1 MHDISLQFIVYCKQ
15 NYLYVNYIVMFKYIA
30 EILSKLSTGQR
41 LMGLVFLLFTITII
55 SVGPKI
61 VGSFTQDNEELKMK
75 VERQRIEIVSL
86 NERVGELSDQILKDQ
101 MSCTDKFISREKEIM
116 DLLSNIE
123 SVAKS
128 ENGKVLSTQTVYERA
143 ERPRYVEEYNPDEP
157 RVARMEMPAT
167 PVEKTVVVKADNT
180 KMLKMIT
187 KVKKNVADHMGH

>member
-1 MHDISLQFIVYCKQ
+1 
-15 NYLYVNYIVMFKYIA
+15 MFKYIA

-41 LMGLVFLLFTITII
+41 LLGLVFLLFTITII

-61 VGSFTQDNEELKMK
+61 VSSFTQDNEELKMK

-116 DLLSNIE
+116 DLLSNLE

-128 ENGKVLSTQTVYERA
+128 ENGKVLSTQTVYERM
-143 ERPRYVEEYNPDEP
+143 EQRPRYVEEPEDPNQP
-157 RVARMEMPAT
+157 RVARMEMPS
-167 PVEKTVVVKADNT
+167 PPKEKTIVVKADNT
-180 KMLKMIT
+180 NMLKMIS
-187 KVKKNVADHMGH
+187 KVKKDVKDHMGQ